1 MTAVASSEV
10 KKDLTIEFPNVKNKG
25 GEVLVVVAR
34 SKGWIWREIGGNQDG
49 MPTLDDGS
57 IGGTGAQQSCVPPSK

>member
-1 MTAVASSEV
+1 MEV
-10 KKDLTIEFPNVKNKG
+10 KKDLTIEFPNVENKG

-34 SKGWIWREIGGNQDG
+34 LKGWIWREIGGDEDS
-49 MPTLDDGS
+49 MLTLDDRS